1 MKINVYTAVFLRDE
15 DDTYLCLKRAE
26 WKKFAPNKYTG
37 IGGTLE
43 SGEVED
49 IEGSLKREFE
59 EETKIPFS
67 LLENLRLRGTMFV
80 ANRDE
85 NDHVIYYF
93 LADVKH
99 SDITDLSCNEGE
111 LVWVKQEDFSSL
123 DWIGTV
129 QVSMQY
135 IIDPE
140 VKRFSALI
148 DEKTGETS
156 VLVTK

>member
-1 MKINVYTAVFLRDE
+1 MQIKIYTAVFLHDE
-15 DDTYLCLKRAE
+15 NDNYLCLKRAS

-49 IEGSLKREFE
+49 IEGALRREFG
-59 EETKIPFS
+59 EETKIPVS
-67 LLENLRLRGTMFV
+67 VLDNLMLRGTMFV

-93 LADVKH
+93 TAKVKR
-99 SDITDLSCNEGE
+99 DEITDLSCNEGE
-111 LVWVKQEDFSSL
+111 LVWVKEEDFANL

-135 IIDPE
+135 IIDPS

-148 DEKTGETS
+148 DETTGEKS